1 MENIYKFE
9 ENLLALSESDDRQ
22 EAIDEWSF
30 VNYRL
35 GDKDTKLRCVCGHI
49 FWSEINVYC
58 NERNGNT
65 IHAGSECDKRFK
77 DIQRRGRGTKNELLR
92 GFMSLEKGVYENIY
106 DHIAYSIGV
115 RDRLCTHIE
124 SQISAFN
131 SVGLEKLLHG
141 IEAIIAGLE
150 SKNRPTGDLDRFI
163 PMIQAAMAGA
173 RVTEEAAR
181 VQREADRV
189 RHETAQ
195 RAKEEADRIYKEM
208 GASQARAAAERRYA
222 QRMRLE
228 ANERDEQE
236 RIQSL
241 ARAAAET
248 ATEELKRKE
257 LLNKV
262 ASEKMI
268 AEKAR
273 AAVVRAR
280 AAEKAQITKALRS
293 YRENF
298 RKKIVANMQDIN
310 AALGLPSPNL
320 S

>member
-30 VNYRL
+30 VNYRR
-35 GDKDTKLRCVCGHI
+35 GDKDTKVRCVCAHTI
-49 FWSEINVYC
+49 YRAINVYC

-92 GFMSLEKGVYENIY
+92 DFMATEKGVYENIY
-106 DHIAYSIGV
+106 DHIAYSNGV

-124 SQISAFN
+124 SKISAFN

-150 SKNRPTGDLDRFI
+150 SKNRPTGDLERFI

-173 RVTEEAAR
+173 RVTEEAAKLEAE
-181 VQREADRV
+181 QKAAKAEADKIAMAEASRISA
-189 RHETAQ
+189 EM
-195 RAKEEADRIYKEM
+195 RAAAYKER
-208 GASQARAAAERRYA
+208 AAFEARAAAERRLA
-222 QRMRLE
+222 EIKRIE
-228 ANERDEQE
+228 AREKV
-236 RIQSL
+236 
-241 ARAAAET
+241 RAEVDAAER
-248 ATEELKRKE
+248 KRKE
-257 LLNKV
+257 LLQK
-262 ASEKMI
+262 AAAEKMI